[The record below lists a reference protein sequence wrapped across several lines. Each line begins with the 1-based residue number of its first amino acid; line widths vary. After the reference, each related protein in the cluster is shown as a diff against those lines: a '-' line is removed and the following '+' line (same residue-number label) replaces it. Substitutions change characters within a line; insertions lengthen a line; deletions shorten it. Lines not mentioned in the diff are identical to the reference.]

1 MTSPG
6 FELELSLLKLYN
18 TCKLRLATRDPT
30 ETKRKVNA
38 YSWPT
43 SPCFVAAS
51 LTTENGT
58 L

>member
-6 FELELSLLKLYN
+6 FEQGLSLLQHCN

-30 ETKRKVNA
+30 GTKRKVNA

-43 SPCFVAAS
+43 SPCFTA
-51 LTTENGT
+51 
-58 L
+58 